1 MENRDYKTKSMVEAA
16 LISALIV
23 VLMLLNAYV
32 PLFSAIGTFLMPIP
46 VTVLF
51 IRYNYKITLGAIA
64 VSTILIG
71 VLYNPILAITAAVTY
86 TLTGMTLGYCIKK
99 DKNVS
104 TTLLYMTIA
113 SIISIIF
120 STTIMLLFIQKTTI
134 YNLLKLTLDT
144 FKEQMKF
151 SSNLSEKI
159 GGNKEQ
165 IDATMKMF
173 QSITPETLMTMIPAA
188 LIMGGFTSAF
198 INYVAIKSILKK
210 LKYNIKELTPF
221 EKVYL
226 DNRIG
231 ALIIIFVCLGIIL
244 NAKNFEIGKYI
255 LMSASSLLQYAFL
268 IAGMAVAVFYMKNRF
283 NLNKTARVLIIIF
296 ALVSQMVMV
305 FVYIGIADM
314 IFDFRKLDK
323 NRIFR
328 KKTN

>member
-1 MENRDYKTKSMVEAA
+1 MENRDNKTKSMVEAA

-23 VLMLLNAYV
+23 ILMLLNVYV
-32 PLFSAIGTFLMPIP
+32 PLFSLVGTFLMPIP
-46 VTVLF
+46 VTILF
-51 IRYNYKITLGAIA
+51 LRHDYKITLGAIG

-71 VLYNPILAITAAVTY
+71 VLYNPISAITASVTY

-99 DKNVS
+99 DKKVS

-113 SIISIIF
+113 SIVSIVF
-120 STTIMLLFIQKTTI
+120 NATLGLLFIQKTTI

-151 SSNLSEKI
+151 SSSLSANM

-165 IDATMKMF
+165 IELTMKMF
-173 QSITPETLMTMIPAA
+173 ESITPETLMTMIPAA
-188 LIMGGFTSAF
+188 LIMSAFTSAF
-198 INYVAIKSILKK
+198 INYIAIKTILKK
-210 LKYNIKELTPF
+210 FKYNIKDLTPF

-255 LMSASSLLQYAFL
+255 LMSANSILQFAFL
-268 IAGMAVAVFYMKNRF
+268 ISGMAVAVFYMKNRF

-296 ALVSQMVMV
+296 AFISQAVMI

-314 IFDFRKLDK
+314 IFDFRKLDN